1 MNNKSVSVKVKS
13 MFLPAQSESAQE
25 RYVFAYTITITNQSN
40 AHVQL
45 INRAWTITN
54 ANGEVTQVKGSGVVG
69 QQPIIEPGDSFT
81 YTSGTVLETPVGV
94 MEGYYGMQ
102 NATGDPFK
110 LVIPQFRLAQPNI
123 LH

>member
-1 MNNKSVSVKVKS
+1 MSNNNVSVKVKT
-13 MFLPAQSESAQE
+13 MFLPAQSESARH
-25 RYVFAYTITITNQSN
+25 RYVFAYTITITNQSEGS
-40 AHVQL
+40 VQL
-45 INRAWTITN
+45 MDRAWTITD
-54 ANGEVTQVKGSGVVG
+54 ANGEVTEVKGAGVVG

-94 MEGYYGMQ
+94 MEGYYGMRDASGESFQ
-102 NATGDPFK
+102 